1 MTWRETV
8 LSQYEH
14 SPRLMSVAKTIG
26 DGLNAAAG
34 AALILKDEIDIKTA
48 GTWGLD
54 VWGRILGL
62 SRTIELKGSNEYF
75 GFVGSG
81 LQPFNVGTF
90 YRARITSTYTLGD
103 DAYRTFLMLKAAA
116 NISDT
121 SVPTLNKLLQF
132 IFAGRGKAYVL
143 EVGTMKIRFVFEF
156 VLEPFERA
164 LMLRQDVPPKPAG
177 VGYEVFSLAY
187 PAFGFAGS
195 GHHPFNQ
202 GTFIQGGPENA
213 YRTN

>member
-1 MTWRETV
+1 MTWRETI

-14 SPRLMSVAKTIG
+14 SPRIMAVAQTMG
-26 DGLNAAAG
+26 DGLDAETG
-34 AALILKDEIDIKTA
+34 VALILKDVIDIKTA

-62 SRTIELKGSNEYF
+62 SRTIELEGTDEYF

-90 YRARITSTYTLGD
+90 YRARITTTYTLGD
-103 DAYRTFLMLKAAA
+103 DAYRIFLMLKAAA

-121 SVPTLNKLLQF
+121 SVSALNKLLQF

-156 VLEPFERA
+156 VLEPFKRA

-177 VGYEVFSLAY
+177 VGYEVFSLAW

-202 GTFIQGGPENA
+202 GTFIQGGPEDA